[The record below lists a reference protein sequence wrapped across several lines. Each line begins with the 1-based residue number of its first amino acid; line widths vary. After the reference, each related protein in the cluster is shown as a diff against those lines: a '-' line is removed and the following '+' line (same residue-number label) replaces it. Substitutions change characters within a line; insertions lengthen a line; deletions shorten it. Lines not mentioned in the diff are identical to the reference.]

1 MSKKKQWTFLA
12 ILILASS
19 QILTAQEK
27 DTTGIRKIRLI
38 QDDAQSYMTS
48 KVYKLKYVKATDIRP
63 FVLNAV
69 KRYSSQSLVERVNFV
84 AKKENYLIVSTAP
97 AMIPYIDDMIAKLDK
112 KGVKDKYGSII
123 EGTGVTRVSY
133 TPRYRV
139 AQDIINII
147 NSALRTNTGC
157 AFLNEE
163 TNTIYWKDDSGSAQ
177 ATLDWVRRLDRP
189 VPQVNLQLKYYE
201 VRESDLKDLGLDYLA
216 WKNGPGLDL
225 FTAGFHS
232 GKIISEESILQLL
245 NGARQF
251 TDIVKNFSGSWG
263 YGGFYT
269 APAFDLSFIRILQ
282 QSGNAKIISH
292 ADLTFINTPVYGDER
307 DVKRSY
313 FAELTPQY
321 QNITKDD
328 NDITNVEGKILSSPA
343 LALKITDPV
352 ICFGAGTGEVT
363 PLGDI
368 PENKNFYYNN
378 RTGGVLFD
386 YELGVNAVLERNNKG
401 EEVGNFVKI
410 KAATTLGF
418 GNEKLLGTYTKEQDV
433 EQTVG
438 IPFLVKIPI
447 LKYLFGT
454 TTTIKE
460 KTFLFVTAEA
470 NLVHPRLLP
479 VPPVSKE
486 IIATEMN

>member
-1 MSKKKQWTFLA
+1 MKTASILSIMLA
-12 ILILASS
+12 LVCWQSLSA
-19 QILTAQEK
+19 K
-27 DTTGIRKIRLI
+27 DKEIRKIRLI

-48 KVYKLKYVKATDIRP
+48 KIYKLKHVKATDIRP

-69 KRYSSQSLVERVNFV
+69 KRYDSQSLVERVNYV
-84 AKKENYLIVSTAP
+84 ARKESYLIVSTPP
-97 AMIPYIDDMIAKLDK
+97 AMIPYIDDMIAKLDQ
-112 KGVKDKYGSII
+112 KGKKDKYGSII
-123 EGTGVTRVSY
+123 EGTGVTRISY

-139 AQDIINII
+139 AQDIITII
-147 NSALRTNTGC
+147 NSALRTNTGY

-163 TNTIYWKDDSGSAQ
+163 TNTLYWKDDSGCAQ

-189 VPQVNLQLKYYE
+189 VPQVNLKLKYYE
-201 VRESDLKDLGLDYLA
+201 VRESTLRDIGLDYLA
-216 WKNGPGLDL
+216 WKNGPGMNL
-225 FTAGFHS
+225 FATGFHS
-232 GKIISEESILQLL
+232 GKIISEEAILQLL
-245 NGARQF
+245 NGTKVF
-251 TDIVKNFSGSWG
+251 SDIVKDMSTSWG

-269 APAFDLSFIRILQ
+269 APSFDMSFIRLLQ
-282 QSGNAKIISH
+282 QSGNAKIVSD

-313 FAELTPQY
+313 YAELNPQY
-321 QNITKDD
+321 QNIRKDKDD
-328 NDITNVEGKILSSPA
+328 KTLVEGENLSSPA

-368 PENKNFYYNN
+368 PENRNFYINN
-378 RTGGVLFD
+378 RTGGVIFD
-386 YELGVNAVLERNNKG
+386 YELGVNAVLERNNRG
-401 EEVGNFVKI
+401 DELGNFVKI

-418 GNEKLLGTYTKEQDV
+418 GTEKLLGTYTKEQDV
-433 EQTVG
+433 SQTIG

-470 NLVHPRLLP
+470 NLVHPELLP

-486 IIATEMN
+486 IIETEMN